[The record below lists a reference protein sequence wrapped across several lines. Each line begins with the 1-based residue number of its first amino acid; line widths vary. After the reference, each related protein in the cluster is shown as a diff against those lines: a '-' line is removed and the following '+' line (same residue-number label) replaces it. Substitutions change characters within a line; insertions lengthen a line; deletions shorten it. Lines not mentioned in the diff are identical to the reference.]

1 MVTIG
6 NKSFPAGHLLI
17 SLKFKCIHKTVQSL
31 PKMWLENMCYF
42 MMLISVFHL
51 ETPVGPYAYRRDMK
65 LTVDEFCI
73 LSISRKMNPNMA
85 KL

>member
-1 MVTIG
+1 
-6 NKSFPAGHLLI
+6 
-17 SLKFKCIHKTVQSL
+17 
-31 PKMWLENMCYF
+31 MCYL
-42 MMLISVFHL
+42 MMLISVFYL
-51 ETPVGPYAYRRDMK
+51 EIPVAPYAYRRDMK